1 MAPQITRID
10 KGSPAHTYGICP
22 GDRLVSIDGHIIRD
36 VLDYKFYGYDSKV
49 KLVLERDG
57 QQMELVI
64 EKAEGEDLGLDF
76 ETYLMDRQ
84 KGCANKC
91 VFCFIDQLPRGMR
104 QSLYFKDDD
113 ARLSFLMGNY
123 ITLTNLSDADVQ
135 RIIQMRLSPLNVS
148 VHTTDPELRKLMLG
162 NLRGG
167 ESLRHLYTLAEAGIK
182 LKTQIVCCPGL
193 NDGAQLEKTLADLSG
208 LYPSVESIAVVPVGI
223 TAHREGL
230 YPLTPMDKEKA
241 LAVVDIVEAQRKE
254 NLKKYG
260 CAIVCGADELY
271 LKAGLT
277 LPEPEYY
284 EGYSQLENGVGLMAL
299 FEEELRAA
307 LLVEEENLPA
317 PSPCAVVCGKAAE
330 AFMQRMVDLIRVKC
344 PELDCPVFGVD
355 NDFFG
360 RTVDVTGLVTGRD
373 IGAQLQ
379 DKVQGRRLL
388 VPAVMLRDGQDV
400 FLDDTTPAQLE
411 KVLGAKLIKTEI
423 DGGIFLDTVMEYTET
438 F

>member
-1 MAPQITRID
+1 MAPKITHID
-10 KGSPAHTYGICP
+10 KGSAAHTYGIRP
-22 GDRLVSIDGHIIRD
+22 GDCLVSIDGHIIRD
-36 VLDYKFYGYDSKV
+36 VLDYKFYGYDSRV

-57 QQMELVI
+57 AQLELDI

-91 VFCFIDQLPRGMR
+91 VFCFIDQLPKGMR

-167 ESLRHLYTLAEAGIK
+167 DSLRHLYALAEAGIT

-193 NDGAQLEKTLADLSG
+193 NDGAQLQKTLADLSA
-208 LYPSVESIAVVPVGI
+208 LYPAVESIAVVPVGI
-223 TAHREGL
+223 TRHREGL
-230 YPLTPMDKEKA
+230 YPLTPMDREKA
-241 LAVVDIVEAQRKE
+241 LAVVDIVEAQRKA
-254 NLKKYG
+254 NLKQHG

-271 LKAGLT
+271 LKAGL
-277 LPEPEYY
+277 PMPGPDYY

-307 LLVEEENLPA
+307 LLVEEENIPA

-330 AFMQRMVDLIRVKC
+330 AFMQRMVDLIREKC
-344 PELDCPVFGVD
+344 PDLDCPVYGVE

-360 RTVDVTGLVTGRD
+360 HTVDVTGLVTGGD
-373 IGAQLQ
+373 IARQLAG
-379 DKVQGRRLL
+379 KVSGRRLL

-400 FLDDTTPAQLE
+400 FLDDVTPTQLE
-411 KVLGAKLIKTEI
+411 QDLGAKLIKTEI
-423 DGGIFLDTVMEYTET
+423 DGGIFLDTILEYNES

>member
-1 MAPQITRID
+1 MAPKITQID
-10 KGSPAHTYGICP
+10 KGSPAHTYGIQP
-22 GDRLVSIDGHIIRD
+22 GDLLVSIDGHIIRD

-49 KLVLERDG
+49 SLVLERDG
-57 QQMELVI
+57 QPMELVI
-64 EKAEGEDLGLDF
+64 EKAEGEDLGLEF

-91 VFCFIDQLPRGMR
+91 VFCFIDQLPKGMR

-167 ESLRHLYTLAEAGIK
+167 DSLRHLYALAEAGIT

-193 NDGAQLEKTLADLSG
+193 NDGAQLEKTLADLSA
-208 LYPSVESIAVVPVGI
+208 LYPSVQSIAVVPVGI
-223 TAHREGL
+223 TRHREGL
-230 YPLTPMDKEKA
+230 YPLIPMDREKA
-241 LAVVDIVEAQRKE
+241 LAVVDVVESRRKQ
-254 NLKKYG
+254 NLQEHG

-271 LKAGLT
+271 LKAGLP

-307 LLVEEENLPA
+307 LMVEDDQIPA

-330 AFMQRMVDLIRVKC
+330 SFMQRMVDLIRVKC
-344 PELDCPVFGVD
+344 PELDCPVYGVD

-360 RTVDVTGLVTGRD
+360 HTVDVTGLVTGQD
-373 IGAQLQ
+373 IRAQLMG
-379 DKVQGRRLL
+379 KVSGRRLL

-400 FLDDTTPAQLE
+400 FLDDVTPAQLE
-411 KVLGAKLIKTEI
+411 EALQAKLIKTEI
-423 DGGIFLDTVMEYTET
+423 DGGIFLDTILENNES

>member
-1 MAPQITRID
+1 MAPKITHID
-10 KGSPAHTYGICP
+10 KGSPAYTYGIVT
-22 GDRLVSIDGHIIRD
+22 GDSLVSINGHIIRD
-36 VLDYKFYGYDSKV
+36 VLDYKFYGYDSSV
-49 KLVLERDG
+49 TLVLERDG
-57 QQMELVI
+57 QQMTVAV
-64 EKAEGEDLGLDF
+64 EKEEGEDLGLEF
-76 ETYLMDRQ
+76 ETYLIDRQ
-84 KGCANKC
+84 KSCANKC
-91 VFCFIDQLPRGMR
+91 VFCFIDQLPCGMR
-104 QSLYFKDDD
+104 ESLYFKDDD
-113 ARLSFLMGNY
+113 ARMSFLMGNY

-135 RIIQMRLSPLNVS
+135 RIIQMRLSPMNVS

-167 ESLRHLYTLAEAGIK
+167 DSLRHLYALAEAGIS

-193 NDGAQLEKTLADLSG
+193 NDGAQLEKTLQDLSA

-223 TAHREGL
+223 TAYREGL
-230 YPLTPMDKEKA
+230 YPLTPMDREKA
-241 LAVVDIVEAQRKE
+241 LAVVDIVEAQRKK
-254 NLKKYG
+254 NMKQYG
-260 CAIVCGADELY
+260 CGIVCGADELY
-271 LKAGLT
+271 LKAGLS

-284 EGYSQLENGVGLMAL
+284 EGYSQLENGVGLMPL

-307 LLVEEENLPA
+307 LMVEDENLPA

-330 AFMQRMVDLIRVKC
+330 DFMQRMVDLIRVKC
-344 PELDCPVFGVD
+344 PELDCSVFGVD

-373 IGAQLQ
+373 IAAQLQ
-379 DKVQGRRLL
+379 DKVKGRRLL

-411 KVLGAKLIKTEI
+411 KALGAKLIKTEI
-423 DGGIFLDTVMEYTET
+423 DGGIFLDTVMEYTEA

>member
-1 MAPQITRID
+1 MAPKITHID
-10 KGSPAHTYGICP
+10 KGSPAYTYGIVT
-22 GDRLVSIDGHIIRD
+22 GDSLVSINGHVIRD
-36 VLDYKFYGYDSKV
+36 VLDYKFYGYDSSV
-49 KLVLERDG
+49 TLVLERDG
-57 QQMELVI
+57 QQMTVAV
-64 EKAEGEDLGLDF
+64 EKEEGEDLGLEF
-76 ETYLMDRQ
+76 ETYLIDRQ
-84 KGCANKC
+84 KSCANKC
-91 VFCFIDQLPRGMR
+91 VFCFIDQLPCGMR
-104 QSLYFKDDD
+104 ESLYFKDDD
-113 ARLSFLMGNY
+113 ARMSFLMGNY

-135 RIIQMRLSPLNVS
+135 RIIQMRLSPMNVS

-167 ESLRHLYTLAEAGIK
+167 DSLRHLYALAEAGIS

-193 NDGAQLEKTLADLSG
+193 NDGAQLEKTLQDLSA

-223 TAHREGL
+223 TAYREGL
-230 YPLTPMDKEKA
+230 YPLTPMDREKA
-241 LAVVDIVEAQRKE
+241 LAVVDIVEAQRKK
-254 NLKKYG
+254 NMKQYG
-260 CAIVCGADELY
+260 CGIVCGADELY
-271 LKAGLT
+271 LKAGLS

-284 EGYSQLENGVGLMAL
+284 EGYSQLENGVGLMPL

-307 LLVEEENLPA
+307 LMVEDENLPA

-330 AFMQRMVDLIRVKC
+330 DFMQRMVDLIRVKC
-344 PELDCPVFGVD
+344 PELDCSVFGVD

-373 IGAQLQ
+373 IAAQLQ

-411 KVLGAKLIKTEI
+411 KALGAKLIKTGI
-423 DGGIFLDTVMEYTET
+423 DGGIFLDTVMEYTEA

>member
-10 KGSPAHTYGICP
+10 KGSAAHTYGIRP
-22 GDRLVSIDGHIIRD
+22 GDRLVSIDGHMIRD
-36 VLDYKFYGYDSKV
+36 VLDYKFYGYDSRV

-57 QQMELVI
+57 QPLELEI

-167 ESLRHLYTLAEAGIK
+167 ESLRHLYALAEAGIK

-193 NDGAQLEKTLADLSG
+193 NDGAQLQKTLADLSG

-223 TAHREGL
+223 TRCREGL

-241 LAVVDIVEAQRKE
+241 LAVVEIVEGQRKE
-254 NLKKYG
+254 NLKKHG

-277 LPEPEYY
+277 LPEPDYY

-307 LLVEEENLPA
+307 LMVEEEHIPA

-330 AFMQRMVDLIRVKC
+330 AFMRQMVNLIREKC
-344 PELDCPVFGVD
+344 PELDCPVFGVE

-360 RTVDVTGLVTGRD
+360 HTVDVTGLVTGQD
-373 IGAQLQ
+373 IAKQLAG
-379 DKVQGRRLL
+379 KVSGRRLL

-400 FLDDTTPAQLE
+400 FLDDATPAELE
-411 KVLGAKLIKTEI
+411 EALNAKLIKTEI
-423 DGGIFLDTVMEYTET
+423 DGGIFLDTILEYNES

>member
-91 VFCFIDQLPRGMR
+91 VFCFIDQLPKGMR

-167 ESLRHLYTLAEAGIK
+167 ESLRHLYALAEAGIK

-193 NDGAQLEKTLADLSG
+193 NDGTQLEKTLADLSG

-230 YPLTPMDKEKA
+230 YPLTPMDREKA
-241 LAVVDIVEAQRKE
+241 LAVVDIVEKQRKE
-254 NLKKYG
+254 NLQKYG

-344 PELDCPVFGVD
+344 PELDCPVYGVD

-400 FLDDTTPAQLE
+400 FWMTPPPRSWKKFWGLRSSRPKSTA
-411 KVLGAKLIKTEI
+411 VSFWIP
-423 DGGIFLDTVMEYTET
+423 
-438 F
+438 

>member
-1 MAPQITRID
+1 MAPQITRVD
-10 KGSPAHTYGICP
+10 KGSAAHTYGIRP
-22 GDRLVSIDGHIIRD
+22 DDRLVSIDGHMVRD
-36 VLDYKFYGYDSKV
+36 VLDYKFYGYDSRV

-57 QQMELVI
+57 QPLELEI

-91 VFCFIDQLPRGMR
+91 VFCFIDQLPKGMR

-167 ESLRHLYTLAEAGIK
+167 ESLRHLYALAEAGIK

-193 NDGAQLEKTLADLSG
+193 NDGAQLQKTLADLSG

-223 TAHREGL
+223 TRCREGL
-230 YPLTPMDKEKA
+230 YPLNPMDKEKA
-241 LAVVDIVEAQRKE
+241 LAVVEIVEEQRKE
-254 NLKKYG
+254 NLKKHG

-277 LPEPEYY
+277 LPEPDYY

-307 LLVEEENLPA
+307 LMVEEEHIPA

-330 AFMQRMVDLIRVKC
+330 AFMQRMVNLIREKC
-344 PELDCPVFGVD
+344 PELDCPVFGVE

-360 RTVDVTGLVTGRD
+360 HTVDVTGLVTGQD
-373 IGAQLQ
+373 IAKQLAG
-379 DKVQGRRLL
+379 KVSGRRLL

-400 FLDDTTPAQLE
+400 FLDDATPAQLE
-411 KVLGAKLIKTEI
+411 EALNAKLVKTEI
-423 DGGIFLDTVMEYTET
+423 DGGIFLDTILEYNES